1 MLKNVNIKPKIRNF
15 SKIKMHINIPILN
28 LPAKDRNL
36 RIYIYVFFFFFT
48 QTWSCY
54 VTQAVLKLLG
64 LRDLTNSAFIV
75 AKAIVM

>member
-36 RIYIYVFFFFFT
+36 RIYIYFFFFT